1 MTATLRLTLAGI
13 CLTALFTSVHAAE
26 KVTVK
31 LPNGVATACDVVKVS
46 PTGAVLKAA
55 GKEMTL
61 PLEKMSPEEVV
72 ACHKA
77 VADAAPAQSR
87 FEMGNYF
94 MKKQQWEQAEEDLN
108 AAVKLDAALKEKAD
122 PLLKAITVVKEIN
135 GGKGGNGAGVVVV
148 GPDGKTPAMK
158 KPEGSS
164 EEGEEEDFAKRF
176 MKRDV
181 PARSP
186 AEMKQFLDER
196 LAELKKVI
204 AGGEWRMIETQHFY
218 CFYNGT
224 PEKHKQISGWNE
236 FLYGRLCEVLKH
248 KEGDKLWNNKL
259 PIYYFTKYGDFQ
271 RFAAEVDKSPGAAYS
286 GGYFSSRGRD
296 VHICIPF
303 MTERLNS
310 EKAADRMARSTL
322 HHEGTHAFLQL
333 TGEDVPLNRWLH
345 EGMAQF
351 IEFLYDGLEDPN
363 GRGNSRE
370 RKERADYLGAAV
382 KKGGV
387 PSWEVMKNRPMGG
400 TDIEGYAFAW
410 ARFEFLYR
418 SFPKDAIPKMVRAIK
433 AGKTE
438 DDAAKEAF
446 GQPLAKL
453 ENVYSGWL
461 KDKTKGGF
469 FKLD

>member
-248 KEGDKLWNNKL
+248 KEGDKNTCVNAPAALGCFRLARWKKEPEAAKWNAEGEKIVVWTVKTLQGENSLFWDNIDVASGQINKGQL
-259 PIYYFTKYGDFQ
+259 TYN
-271 RFAAEVDKSPGAAYS
+271 S
-286 GGYFSSRGRD
+286 GLMLRNFISLHTRTGKQFYLDEALRMG
-296 VHICIPF
+296 
-303 MTERLNS
+303 
-310 EKAADRMARSTL
+310 KAADGLLDQGKKMYR
-322 HHEGTHAFLQL
+322 
-333 TGEDVPLNRWLH
+333 DPLKWSHL
-345 EGMAQF
+345 M
-351 IEFLYDGLEDPN
+351 IEADLE
-363 GRGNSRE
+363 
-370 RKERADYLGAAV
+370 
-382 KKGGV
+382 
-387 PSWEVMKNRPMGG
+387 
-400 TDIEGYAFAW
+400 
-410 ARFEFLYR
+410 LYR
-418 SFPKDAIPKMVRAIK
+418 KTGQDQYLKRAIADAEGHYAK
-433 AGKTE
+433 WKEKPADDLITEASLARELWLLVDHSTPAGKE
-438 DDAAKEAF
+438 FWKASDKPRAK
-446 GQPLAKL
+446 
-453 ENVYSGWL
+453 
-461 KDKTKGGF
+461 
-469 FKLD
+469 